1 MVGGQ
6 KKKTNL
12 VNVVCERPQLC
23 CLTILFAVFF
33 SFLKALIIFFIN
45 FRTLSVEENKPAKR
59 VSSKSFVRVSK
70 FKHLKGDVML
80 KGKFENLK
88 NLSKSVP
95 AESNLIEG

>member
-1 MVGGQ
+1 M
-6 KKKTNL
+6 
-12 VNVVCERPQLC
+12 
-23 CLTILFAVFF
+23 
-33 SFLKALIIFFIN
+33 
-45 FRTLSVEENKPAKR
+45 EENKPAKR

>member
-1 MVGGQ
+1 MNFELKYFQ
-6 KKKTNL
+6 SSF
-12 VNVVCERPQLC
+12 Q
-23 CLTILFAVFF
+23 F
-33 SFLKALIIFFIN
+33 SIVFLKRITNFFIN
-45 FRTLSVEENKPAKR
+45 FRTLSVEENKPAPKR

>member
-1 MVGGQ
+1 MKLKDFQ
-6 KKKTNL
+6 SCLQFYKSITN
-12 VNVVCERPQLC
+12 
-23 CLTILFAVFF
+23 
-33 SFLKALIIFFIN
+33 FFIN

>member
-1 MVGGQ
+1 M
-6 KKKTNL
+6 
-12 VNVVCERPQLC
+12 
-23 CLTILFAVFF
+23 
-33 SFLKALIIFFIN
+33 
-45 FRTLSVEENKPAKR
+45 EENKPAPKR

>member
-1 MVGGQ
+1 MKLKDFQ
-6 KKKTNL
+6 S
-12 VNVVCERPQLC
+12 
-23 CLTILFAVFF
+23 CLQFYKSIAN
-33 SFLKALIIFFIN
+33 FFIN